1 MADND
6 SQVDLKKRARRRL
19 VGSAALALAAVIVL
33 PMVMDHEPRL
43 PSQDV
48 QIRIPSQEG
57 GNFTSRVITGKAP
70 APSQPVAGT
79 VAEEAVVPEVD
90 DSAHHKDEAESPSP
104 MLKPGQELLPPKV
117 LRKSDV
123 VKADVKSEPKKPD
136 PKPEPKKIEPKP
148 EPKKVEAKPEPKK
161 PEPKAE
167 PKPDPKVK
175 EREKEREREKEK
187 AQAQAEADKQRA
199 AEAERAKALLSGG
212 APKDGGAGNSHVVML
227 GAYREAANV
236 TSLRAKL
243 KAEGY
248 ASYVEPLGDKIRVR
262 AGPFANKAA
271 ADKAAARISKI
282 LGVPASVAAK
292 P

>member
-6 SQVDLKKRARRRL
+6 SQIDLKKRARRRL
-19 VGSAALALAAVIVL
+19 VGSAALALAAVIIL
-33 PMVMDHEPRL
+33 PMVMDHEPRQVA
-43 PSQDV
+43 PDV

-79 VAEEAVVPEVD
+79 VAEEVVVPEEVD
-90 DSAHHKDEAESPSP
+90 DGAHHKDGAELPP
-104 MLKPGQELLPPKV
+104 PLLKPGQELLPPSK
-117 LRKSDV
+117 LKKTEL
-123 VKADVKSEPKKPD
+123 VKADPKPD
-136 PKPEPKKIEPKP
+136 MPRKAESKPELAKKPEPKP
-148 EPKKVEAKPEPKK
+148 ESPKK
-161 PEPKAE
+161 PEPKPE
-167 PKPDPKVK
+167 LKKPDAKLEAKVDPKQ
-175 EREKEREREKEK
+175 KEREREKEK
-187 AQAQAEADKQRA
+187 EKAEADKAR
-199 AEAERAKALLSGG
+199 AEAERAKALLSG
-212 APKDGGAGNSHVVML
+212 AVPKEPSAGGAHVVML
-227 GAYREAANV
+227 GAYRESANV

-262 AGPFANKAA
+262 AGPFPNKAA

-282 LGVPASVAAK
+282 LGVPASVASK

>member
-6 SQVDLKKRARRRL
+6 SQIDLKKRARRRL

-33 PMVMDHEPRL
+33 PMVMDHEPRQTV
-43 PSQDV
+43 PDV
-48 QIRIPSQEG
+48 QIRLPSQEG
-57 GNFTSRVITGKAP
+57 SNFTSRVITGKAP

-79 VAEEAVVPEVD
+79 VVEEAVAPEVD
-90 DSAHHKDEAESPSP
+90 DGAHHKDDGDLPP
-104 MLKPGQELLPPKV
+104 PLLKPGQELLPPSK
-117 LRKSDV
+117 LKKEAA
-123 VKADVKSEPKKPD
+123 KADPRPEPLKKAEAKPEPAKKPD
-136 PKPEPKKIEPKP
+136 PKPEP
-148 EPKKVEAKPEPKK
+148 PKKAEAKPDVKR
-161 PEPKAE
+161 PEAKLEA
-167 PKPDPKVK
+167 KSDPKQ
-175 EREKEREREKEK
+175 KEREREKEK
-187 AQAQAEADKQRA
+187 EKAEADKA
-199 AEAERAKALLSGG
+199 HADTERAKALLSGA
-212 APKDGGAGNSHVVML
+212 APKETSAGGAHVVSL

-262 AGPFANKAA
+262 AGPFPNKAA

-282 LGVPASVAAK
+282 LGVQASVASK

>member
-6 SQVDLKKRARRRL
+6 SQIDLKKRARRRL

-33 PMVMDHEPRL
+33 PMVMDHEPRQTV
-43 PSQDV
+43 PDV

-79 VAEEAVVPEVD
+79 GVEEAVVPEVD
-90 DSAHHKDEAESPSP
+90 DGPHHKDDADLPP
-104 MLKPGQELLPPKV
+104 PLLKPGQELLPPAKLKKIEAAKV
-117 LRKSDV
+117 
-123 VKADVKSEPKKPD
+123 EPKPD
-136 PKPEPKKIEPKP
+136 LPKRAEPKP
-148 EPKKVEAKPEPKK
+148 EPPKRLEPKSEPLKKAETKPDVKKTEAKVETKSDSKQ
-161 PEPKAE
+161 
-167 PKPDPKVK
+167 K
-175 EREKEREREKEK
+175 ERDHDRDKEK
-187 AQAQAEADKQRA
+187 AEADKAR
-199 AEAERAKALLSGG
+199 AEAERAKALLSG
-212 APKDGGAGNSHVVML
+212 ATPKEPAAGGAHVVSL

-262 AGPFANKAA
+262 AGPFPNKAA

-282 LGVPASVAAK
+282 LGVQASVASK